1 MENNVRSTIPENEE
15 VIDLKEL
22 MLYILRKWRVLIAL
36 GLIGALL
43 GGCYGFLKPEQKQTG
58 FNMDAIQIREVDQY
72 ARYQRMYEDQL
83 AWEQESVY
91 LNIDSG
97 DACYASKTYLL
108 RAGEAELP
116 VIGEMYRA
124 ILQSGDVVD
133 ALIEASGL
141 DCSQRAIMELVSIG
155 FKQLQEEE
163 SALRVLS
170 GKQESGAEVSIS
182 MIAPNELFVLSG
194 TQKRGA
200 EVSISVIGP
209 DEETCQAMLAYLDE
223 RVQAVNTQIAE
234 EYSLASCELLSEN
247 SGRGYVAE
255 IEAAQLESTEKLADY
270 AAKLTTLKK
279 TLTSDDLAYYGV
291 AYQGKTLNAEA
302 SGSSRAWLKWA
313 IMVGVVF
320 GFLGVCVYGVLFL
333 ADGHIKTADELLAY
347 GLHPFA
353 VMEDE
358 QARRKKNPIDRLLA
372 PKSRVNDTA
381 YLARALECLKLEH
394 VMLSGSAEDE
404 NVTALLAQMKAKDGA
419 LLTGAMLSAD
429 AAAQETAAQADG
441 VVLVVHLWK
450 TRRDDLE
457 QEIRICQKLGYPV
470 LGTVVIG

>member
-1 MENNVRSTIPENEE
+1 MENNVRSTIAENDE

-36 GLIGALL
+36 GLIGVIL
-43 GGCYGFLKPEQKQTG
+43 GGCYGFLKPEKKQTG
-58 FNMDAIQIREVDQY
+58 LNLDTIQIKEVDQY
-72 ARYQRMYEDQL
+72 ARYQRLYEDQL
-83 AWEQESVY
+83 AWEEESVF
-91 LNIDSG
+91 LNLDPT
-97 DACYASKTYLL
+97 DACYASKIYLL
-108 RAGEAELP
+108 RANEADLP
-116 VIGEMYRA
+116 VIGEMYQA
-124 ILQSGDVVD
+124 ILQSGDAIE

-141 DCSQRAIMELVSIG
+141 DCSQRAIGEL
-155 FKQLQEEE
+155 
-163 SALRVLS
+163 A
-170 GKQESGAEVSIS
+170 SIS
-182 MIAPNELFVLSG
+182 FGRLEAAEETVLILSDV
-194 TQKRGA
+194 QKRGA
-200 EVSISVIGP
+200 EVAISVVAP
-209 DEETCQAMLAYLDE
+209 DEVSSQAMLAYLDGQ
-223 RVQAVNTQIAE
+223 VQAMNGRVAAE
-234 EYSLASCELLSEN
+234 FDGASCELLSEN

-255 IEAAQLESTEKLADY
+255 IETAQKDSTEKLAGY
-270 AAKLTTLKK
+270 VTKLTTLKK
-279 TLTSDDLAYYGV
+279 TLTSDDLTYYGI
-291 AYQGKTLNAEA
+291 AYQGKTMNEEA

-313 IMVGVVF
+313 IVIGVVF

-353 VMEDE
+353 VMADE

-381 YLARALECLKLEH
+381 YLTRALKGLKLEH
-394 VMLSGSAEDE
+394 VMLSGSTEDEMVAALLSKMKAED
-404 NVTALLAQMKAKDGA
+404 GS
-419 LLTGAMLSAD
+419 LLTGAMLSMD

-441 VVLVVHLWK
+441 VVLLVHLWK